1 MKAKPCLAGWR
12 HKATGTVY
20 WNACTQTGPHQD
32 DGTTVERVAQTE
44 YLVDKCTV
52 TQQDVGVQS
61 CSFPDARDKLL
72 QAFTFD
78 HGPKTAAKVAS
89 PPKDSARNG
98 RILESVVKIQ
108 RFYRARRG
116 RIAVAGGPM
125 ARSDSEDTDGQQIA
139 AEPRSYHSRDFV
151 ILNRSSPRTRT
162 DFELLYNLL
171 DRWRIRETEKA
182 DPLPRLAAARIGL
195 CSLILSKEVELLRAI
210 DSLKT
215 AEKLRRK
222 QTSYRKF
229 LDRLSLSV
237 VWRNRRGQ
245 LILVDT
251 PRVQLARI
259 LKDKFDALSR
269 EDVSPEERRETLRRL
284 REDVEPHT
292 CRASNE
298 VMRLLDQEI
307 DFLDGDVDVAKLS
320 WLRSRL
326 RISFLAFARDALAR
340 EFEGSPYHGSANRVC
355 RSCGRLMPL
364 EKFAAEKRRRS
375 SSCNHCLY
383 VRARTGPRIV
393 YGPYESLL
401 RDVRRSEA
409 KLRCYSSLAFV
420 VDAKIVYHLVN
431 DIWHGRS
438 AISENDRLSELRLV
452 RFHRDLDWSPWNC
465 LLLSSREA
473 AVHRRLDDPAKFY
486 GPMILQKFHT
496 RNLQAKVQFGIETG
510 RGKNSR
516 A

>member
-1 MKAKPCLAGWR
+1 MKAKPCLGGWR
-12 HKATGTVY
+12 HKATATVY
-20 WNACTQTGPHQD
+20 WNACTQTGPQH
-32 DGTTVERVAQTE
+32 GATTVERVAQTE
-44 YLVDKCTV
+44 YLVDKSTV

-72 QAFTFD
+72 EAFTFD
-78 HGPKTAAKVAS
+78 HGSRTAAEVAS
-89 PPKDSARNG
+89 PPKDSARNR
-98 RILESVVKIQ
+98 RILDSVVKIQ

-116 RIAVAGGPM
+116 RIAVAASPM

-139 AEPRSYHSRDFV
+139 AEEPRSYRSRDFV

-171 DRWRIRETEKA
+171 DRWRVRETEKA
-182 DPLPRLAAARIGL
+182 DPLPRLASSRIGL

-210 DSLKT
+210 DTLKT
-215 AEKLRRK
+215 AEKLRRR
-222 QTSYRKF
+222 QISYRKF
-229 LDRLSLSV
+229 LDRLSLSI
-237 VWRNRRGQ
+237 VWKNRLGEP
-245 LILVDT
+245 ILVDT
-251 PRVQLARI
+251 PRVLLARI
-259 LKDKFDALSR
+259 LKGKFDGLSR
-269 EDVSPEERRETLRRL
+269 EDVSPEDRRETLQQL
-284 REDVEPHT
+284 REDVAPHT

-298 VMRLLDQEI
+298 VIRLLDQEI
-307 DFLDGDVDVAKLS
+307 DFLDGDVDVGKLS

-326 RISFLAFARDALAR
+326 RISFLAFARDTLAR
-340 EFEGSPYHGSANRVC
+340 EFEDFPCPGSSNRLC
-355 RSCGRLMPL
+355 RSCGRLLSP
-364 EKFAAEKRRRS
+364 EKFATEKRRRS

-401 RDVRRSEA
+401 RDVRRNEA
-409 KLRCYSSLAFV
+409 KLRCYSSFAFV

-452 RFHRDLDWSPWNC
+452 RFQRDLEWSPWNC
-465 LLLSSREA
+465 LLLTSREA
-473 AVHRRLDDPAKFY
+473 AVHRRLEEPANFY

-510 RGKNSR
+510 RGKNPR